1 MYNGLDGPSFIDLLG
16 YYYFY
21 VRVLLVRV
29 GAFQPRVRL
38 LQFVAELHG
47 LKKKRKCQ
55 LYFPGKYV
63 IGVNSISRYLAKTIA
78 AKGTQGISFHYF

>member
-29 GAFQPRVRL
+29 GALQSRVRL

-47 LKKKRKCQ
+47 LEKKKKMPA
-55 LYFPGKYV
+55 LLSGK
-63 IGVNSISRYLAKTIA
+63 ICDWR
-78 AKGTQGISFHYF
+78 